1 MLNEYGYN
9 PENWNEAKSEA
20 KNYLIQVARNRKT
33 ASYSNLVSNI
43 EAISFQPHD
52 FELFTMLGELG
63 AEEAINGRGIITAL
77 VVHKNGDMQPGK
89 GFYELADE
97 LGFDTTDQIAFW
109 VSELNKVHDYWAS
122 R

>member
-9 PENWNEAKSEA
+9 PEHWNKAKSEA
-20 KNYLIQVARNRKT
+20 KLHLISVAKRKRT
-33 ASYSNLVSNI
+33 TSYSDLVSNI
-43 EAISFQPHD
+43 EAINFQPHD

-63 AEEAINGRGIITAL
+63 TEESINGRGIITAL

-89 GFYELADE
+89 GFYELATE
-97 LGFDTTDQIAFW
+97 LSLDTTDQIAFW
-109 VSELNKVHDYWAS
+109 IAELNKVHNYWEC